1 MEPST
6 PPGPEFNE
14 AARYAMLLNQAGKSL
29 DLGPSISKG
38 PAGFHLAKE
47 ETDEDVLRY
56 YEEDMTQGID
66 LSRPDWEEHWNAI
79 KRGYGKRV
87 TDYGQLLADAGGEI
101 AAIPGNLIE
110 GIAEDG
116 LVKGIAST
124 GEGVVR
130 SIRDLWGMAAESENP
145 TSLLFGFKSVIKGL
159 MSGKPSSNAYE
170 EAQQWNQA
178 RKFNYHSMRMMQG
191 DESVLEQYIDM
202 DEETAKKVRSF
213 INPKVAHA
221 MSFIGMEL
229 PSIIAA
235 PFTGGAS
242 AELAVAA
249 AGKKA
254 AEAAMLANRANMFS
268 KIGNTLASSASRF
281 DNFAQKITQRT
292 VGGVAYGLGKALEVP
307 ANIAGAALGGTLD
320 NLASRTGFSSGY
332 LRNAAETA
340 ATDASVALGGVAG
353 GARQTVGLLG
363 SLGLRTTS
371 ELLQEIGN
379 KAMMRSFG
387 VIEAG
392 TPTSLS
398 ILESV
403 AANQLLSPSARV
415 GAKMLNTV
423 VDPMIQLSTASLKHA
438 YKDALTFSFLGYLS
452 DRERGAVGGAAQ
464 GLMWGG
470 YSGALRHSWSLV
482 NGGLSH
488 EIHIKNFDEGYVSQV
503 EKINPDYASFIRQA
517 TTYSD
522 ASKSTRAMSN
532 TRTVAQILWQSL
544 DAADKKNLITHI
556 GDSESLAA
564 HLISKGVDPR
574 DALHKTAN
582 GSGGMVHF
590 VRKSG
595 KDGGVVPL
603 LFLNRKRH
611 RLQDF
616 SHENVGHLVTY
627 SLREKGKLGEH
638 LRKYFGDKADGG
650 IFSDE
655 IIATKAARRRSLELA
670 LEQVSADLPND
681 ERIKEVNKRAKEI
694 FEGLNTDR
702 EGSKAYYLRA
712 LQELRF
718 RANNSSSGSAAF
730 WLHSEPNAQ
739 GMQTPAAYAAHEGV
753 KFMFEEAIGGEAE
766 SLFIHTNMQ
775 DLVLTDEMKPFRV
788 NIERIY
794 NERFA
799 RKTTDIEMAGVRAK
813 YGDFVIDDPNN
824 KAMHG
829 KYTIQAEAYDD
840 GVWRRAPEFDQ
851 LIKSMVRDAI
861 SHDAQS
867 VNKLSPAQQLAEA
880 KLHRKEF
887 LFNITKAGATMKGTK
902 ELNDMATK
910 SAADAFEVFKGLD
923 DSIRPEIVLDEHG
936 NQSVDMLRIK
946 DDALNAMEA
955 AGAIDPETARSVKVI
970 RDAYTQWESS
980 GFATSNI
987 FTGTYW
993 GDSQRTIK
1001 NGYFQRLFGNDVSVS
1016 HRVFVPFEMKLTL
1029 KTTDGAGKQ
1038 LRQPRGGML
1047 MTVVD
1052 YMAIH
1057 RRKMKMWSRPDVR
1070 NTFVSLSTF
1079 NNAFDEY
1086 LVNMMKDAG
1095 SRVPSAEL
1103 FNRRFPGQGEKV
1115 RDMLYETFGG
1125 SIRKDESYIN
1135 SPREGY
1141 SSSHEN
1147 PNYPIHSMKMELLV
1161 GLELTAGKPMPYHHG
1176 RSYEGLRRN
1185 YSIAGFEKVNMSDN
1199 RLVNGQGYEVI
1210 KTGTKWKVFSPFG
1223 GIVGMFA
1230 DFAKAAKAV
1239 DKDLAKHDL
1248 ADLMPKPTEMEWADM
1263 TRSQKLQYMSDVGRV
1278 THQTYTQRLL
1288 EGKGKA
1294 MNSLASL
1301 DPDSDAVFVPKYRGT
1316 YSRIKS
1322 LFYKKDEKGNIKI
1335 GPIKIHEMLSDE
1347 SIKSLKAWNESNK
1360 TEGFDPGLITVIPSE
1375 SGSRAF
1381 GPVHKHTGLFYTA
1394 QFDGKHQGVVVH
1406 IDLNAIEG
1414 FAETEEGRTKLIEAA
1429 AEEAIE
1435 RFSAFHSPHGALIA
1449 LSYNTLNAIKSDEP
1463 VNGYANLANAIK
1475 FKLRSPDFTAFKKAE
1490 VGRMKADLINA
1501 FGKNGYLQDTA
1512 PNGES
1517 LRKLLSESTA
1527 KEFKTKMSSG
1537 KHGLTGDELR
1547 VAKKIQNLSAN
1558 RAEWFNENYGAIAN
1572 GVIAVNDILK
1582 EMAYG
1587 DEANWIEVPNLR
1599 GGFDWAY
1606 SFTKESDAI
1615 KVDEGIKAL
1624 AKITKNE
1631 DASMAAIALFKNPLH
1646 ALVQVV
1652 DSSGLSKDVSVLDKT
1667 FDSSSSFISAK
1678 YTFEQLG
1685 IATKRP
1691 VNILHNNGRMSLVS
1705 ESGFIAT
1712 TAAKGELIDR
1722 AGVAGKT
1729 EIIKPGSQPKGA
1741 MRNTEFLAPHSA
1753 LVRYKLESDANKLLP
1768 KDVENLV
1775 HFGALEAIVLGM
1787 HPELDGKFTEYRSV
1801 FESSPKDVKDRLR
1814 LSESMLREVVE
1825 NGDKALIGVAMAV
1838 HSIEKAREPS
1848 ERIAS
1853 LGRLPEG
1860 VDEAV
1865 LSMRFMDEALAN
1877 WTLQMQNFSVLG
1889 NKFEDGL
1896 NSIMGRKYYA
1906 MFKMSGVDTSKV
1918 QAIVKKIRQYHKV
1931 PEKFFEQQRGAEKT
1945 MNSIAD
1951 ISGISKE
1958 HKEELSKLG
1967 LLKRVTIKGISTEI
1981 FELSDRDSFVDYS
1994 SSGGEPHMLPF
2005 ANSPDSQK
2013 AFSDYQ
2019 QEVQR
2024 RFNTPGLEVFMPR
2037 DQILGSTKLGKVFGH
2052 TLLYK
2057 YFPWLKDVDVNFVDM
2072 HGAQAGRRSD
2082 GTYIINI
2089 GARAL
2094 AYEKLGLP
2102 PEADKFRIDNE
2113 TLTSRYSG
2121 SNYITGL
2128 FVHEIQHILQR
2139 AGNILEEHRSI
2150 QGLNAEDVKAS
2161 FGRLLG
2167 IQKQVVL
2174 GYGDMKYGGAMAA
2187 AKIIQNF
2194 VDHPDAPVI
2203 ASLRLHAKPLM
2214 KTATRNMMEF
2224 VTFEHTA
2231 GRISDEL
2238 YRKAEALHKEASN
2251 IDTIEDAYKVFKSF
2265 DQFKEAV
2272 ADMSPRYIPVM
2283 AENKEFRAALDAM
2296 GMVSSY
2302 DDIIKGHPDG
2312 RAVALAK
2319 AFRHY
2324 RNMEYVI
2331 EPVERQAFTTMQ
2343 RRALSQEELAIK
2355 DRALAENSS
2364 VLEIIDA
2371 SMNTAGVRA
2380 RELGGSTLMN
2390 SIASIDADPA
2400 DNPASAALGF
2410 MSVVRFFM
2418 GKANEELEQLGRHVI
2433 QQEGW
2438 EIDDNG
2444 RMVLTSARY
2453 IVKGN
2458 YQKIRDAFVAKNRG
2472 QDVPSYGDPNS
2483 QFLGM
2488 PESKGATGKPR
2499 TYTIKEF
2506 AELANFVIE
2515 SEDVLSV
2522 GNSVIDIVNSDRFPP
2537 MVLGGEIRSELTKL
2551 GVFKEEA
2558 AKAVMLDSIDSR
2570 MKDMVLTKNDL
2581 LNLLAFNHVTFSQSA
2596 VTSGIGAVPDM
2607 RNRTI
2612 SPADFRKVYRQSGTS
2627 GSHEVYSALTAGMGD
2642 TSPARGNA
2650 SEMEIG
2656 RFKWTANKLSFALV
2670 RPSWCPDNVW
2680 REFRDRFDRSSF
2692 VQRIP
2697 KVLIGPDQVTA
2708 LNDRMQR
2715 AALMIGPVVKAAA
2728 AKIEKLASEDRQLSR
2743 RLYAIL
2749 LKDVEEATLRIAVGA
2764 EANPI
2769 SMRDD
2774 TLGNIGN
2781 VFESVS
2787 GSPSTAQ
2794 QRFGLEASNPSVFG
2808 ARSGQRTVGI
2818 SGWVPTMLGALFGPY
2833 IHHASESLA
2842 IASADTSEVI
2852 RPGAN
2857 MNPVMATRAVN
2868 EGMDNMNMAAAYH
2881 DPLSVP
2887 QEELL
2892 VMPYKFTRDGTFG
2905 ELKRGFEASIGDLN
2919 GNVMYLQ
2926 SLLADVERIIRNEDD
2941 IVDLDLDDLDT
2952 YFQDVGDDRFDG
2964 NGVNAIKNMSVNER
2978 IAFMEPIRVD
2988 MAERISKLQAQE
3000 ALISKVYEVWEDA
3013 LMASDAA
3020 DVSVYKKKLTSQLS
3034 IDIID
3039 MLSSDRTKTRGLS
3052 LTGVFGS
3059 IAPDGKAIISL
3070 DPDNA
3075 DVTGMQSFPIHVTG
3089 RGIPME
3095 ALTLYNRSFHN
3106 LENTT
3111 NHALFSLLRP
3121 KTFMLSDAHANPER
3135 FKAGLEAS
3143 VGGYERAEVLVEYLE
3158 KYASTTKSTA
3168 VSLSNGPMAY
3178 YLGGNVLA
3186 VQSVMGLLMLENPDK
3201 NNGSGHIQSQLP
3213 RIMSILGQENA
3224 AMAAP
3229 VISNNKATI
3238 FSSESAVH
3246 VTNATLGAVAMPG
3259 LLGKLEAGIPHVTSD
3274 GRVMLTNFGFFNEML
3289 PVVTEA
3295 INRGAS
3301 KEEIALVAKDW
3312 IRGIDKEGISMLA
3325 HEMSS
3330 QMGSSGILTLL
3341 GLVAGVD
3348 FSKRNQ
3354 LPANFGY
3361 SARSALNFGSA
3372 MGLDHLMGQHSALST
3387 KVDKIGT
3394 GHLSVELAR
3403 LMEGA
3408 MSDESGEFWIGMAVS
3423 MQAMRDKRAKAYP
3436 LAQTGKYNSRPYQAR
3451 NVNRMDSSI
3460 LSNTGEY
3467 LEFPAPMYGARLS
3480 TYRHDPTITPG
3491 LSNGS
3496 WEGVGVYLDTA
3507 YGPSPAEKYSPS
3519 SQRLE
3524 WTMFGQGEYLDLVEN
3539 RSPEVMQDALE
3550 GTTVYDAINQA
3561 KYNTREH
3568 LTQVGVFAE
3577 DDNGTLMLK
3586 AHDGNRNYT
3595 DENYVVGG
3603 SGAGSINTPSVGT
3616 VVKSAIKRSLITNRI
3631 ASVAKQLG
3639 KTEVSTPAARFNL
3652 TVAPSPGMLSIKA
3665 REDRSTL
3672 WMGRKSYIAKVM
3684 GGAGTTGL
3692 HQQLHSKDYGK
3703 VGISWKRLEDGRI
3716 MVNFSPDISIAAT
3729 YDIVHD
3735 SDIQSPAVGIPLL
3748 RAVGWDANSGTAFS
3762 QSMARRAVFG
3772 VGKTSGA
3779 YAKEQAPF
3787 LNIGKRYGGFDDVA
3801 VRDYLKGMQ
3810 KLLGGDIYLGGRTHN
3825 KFTGGAGLR
3834 PRYVRELGSN
3844 VRANL
3849 SKIVEGNIPTG
3860 IEDAM
3865 SLVAYADEAMHDIS
3879 QDHAYVT
3886 FILPADAKIEDFNTA
3901 ILNTYA
3907 AAMAAQGPYAKTRA
3921 LPAFMGIDGPVL
3933 STHVGR
3939 ITDINDDRALH
3950 RRLLETMREGMEV
3963 EESVNP
3969 SLQLRGMQA
3978 ALGSSS
3984 GGSITTM
3991 MEQAA
3996 RSIQAV
4002 NPNFHGDISAAFH
4015 RMMTGES
4022 GYYLP
4027 DSERSLAMY
4036 GERSAAIELMFP
4048 GRTDLKH
4055 HSWDT
4060 SESLNLTVFK
4070 NAQKRYTIAWNEFG
4084 PIGEDGKRQV
4094 KRIIRNF
4101 DTESEANAMADKIS
4115 AGNIQ
4120 AEVAKATPNRD
4131 SLRVESAGTAKGLS
4145 AQVQQSARISLEEG
4159 PQGEAGNHLWN
4170 GGKTWGVG
4178 NLGKAFDTQEAAKA
4192 AANLLRQGDVLTM
4205 EAPKQE
4211 RISLSLADHSQSEL
4225 ERILRH
4231 RSTFAI
4237 GGSPIQFVSKM
4248 VNALI
4253 KGMDKNKRVKDV
4265 RTGLEWFDLLM
4276 ANTVSKN
4283 ELRSTGMAEFL
4294 YANRNNNLTKKELF
4308 DYLYVFYPQQGRTVW
4323 QPRYDKLT
4331 QQEQTRSIRNPHNID
4346 FVASKML
4353 YASRTLKMVQMMFG
4367 GLDHAL
4373 VKATDDATPAMQTA
4387 IQTLKDMHLAALTDA
4402 YEKVMNKDTITSL
4415 IKELGLEGQESGA
4428 VVLRILNE
4436 LQTNPDR
4443 ILQFSAPLLETY
4455 RLNLNTA
4462 VSKAKME
4469 TLAALQGIELEI
4481 GDPVTMDSTQLT
4493 NAGLALSDW
4502 DAAIEEYYDKT
4513 HGPQGDYGYTK
4524 GGDHGY
4530 AGYTSGIGEHVYT
4543 ALFTEVAPREED
4555 FRKYIDGLTKAKDL
4569 AADPAEKAKYQSAI
4583 DAAYHVYKVRKAIAD
4598 NYSRSST
4605 HHKGAPSGKGYNLLG
4620 HLRVTDAT
4628 VPTAVPVLSTPG
4640 SIFEQLKSYNRERLE
4655 QAQIPVAFI
4664 EELQSDTYQRKT
4676 FGPNLSSDYTLYA
4689 TFKELEELPGLR
4701 AQVQEVTDKLQALQI
4716 SENSK
4721 AGYLQG
4727 FTGGSS
4733 SRYVLLNYFLG
4744 AYARHEVTTAGPFT
4758 RYMVSQM
4765 SQGSEWK
4772 PSGKMIPV
4780 PKALQDNYGL
4790 PASIPDV
4797 YPDGPLSRETLLKF
4811 RSSTMHPV
4819 ESMNAEVIRTFLA
4832 PGNLAIPGFGT
4843 LKFGNFVYHG
4853 NTDKSISG
4861 LAKYFLAMSPEFVAI
4876 ARELAQ
4882 ESLNDPTAV
4891 EKLLGK
4897 FDFDLLARNWSAKI
4911 RALSTNQEVR
4921 DAFIRQYGDSKGTRQ
4936 HFNRMVQ
4943 LGNILETMSTIDSE
4957 EAAFQVRSVR
4967 FEPES
4972 ENTTKFVR
4980 LDPDNP
4986 SFDRKFIDRKQ
4997 VFAVSEEQNIVEFID
5012 KLGARI
5018 GQAPINPSSLKP
5030 LLAKYKLHKDKVL
5043 KSPRGIVST
5052 MLAFVA
5058 EALEVEQEKVAEA
5071 MLNGDPTAGS
5081 VNITPADIVEFAHG
5095 RTKLNDKLEV
5105 LRWLDELTDNNYDA
5119 RHEFVRR
5126 FGSMFRATDYENDP
5140 ASQRISNMRDVFQ
5153 HNAKSVMGKMME
5165 AMAGPIA
5172 VLWNSYNGTDEVAKL
5187 RERQADLAK
5196 KAGLK
5201 LDEDGDIVTYNLPDS
5216 IPHGED
5222 NAYRPILVN
5231 TYVMNALAK
5240 RQRALVIADARHHRA
5255 RYGSTGYVNHAIN
5268 LGGGRIMMLSSR
5280 SQDLSHAAYILD
5292 VVRKRGLFN
5301 NLIERIRRE
5310 NIHFGDQVEIDGTG
5324 KSLGSWLIEAG
5335 NQVID
5340 EFPEAFSGERN
5351 RATEKREFG
5360 LAIEY
5365 IARMWKSEGGS
5376 EQSMMATFENF
5387 SDKEDMMKRMGKMRD
5402 APEGLLVSLPF
5413 DKTHGYA
5420 VNYGA
5425 PGWLNEYYYAGNPR
5439 KAIEAVSH
5447 DAFEKASVAMA
5458 NDKTYVVL
5466 APNGKVLFEKIA
5478 TLEEAEERA
5487 AQSSR
5492 YLGSVPHLTVFLKQ
5506 YGRIGAYVM
5515 EAFMQSNLGNERH
5528 PALRMMKEDNRGT
5541 ESWRGIE
5548 DIVEGAGLASFSKG
5562 DWNSGKYD
5570 EAFLGPYDTDTN
5582 PSSHLPE
5589 NAAMLAKDRGRNA
5602 NPEAMGPPHI
5612 PSGNITWKAPI
5623 PLQLHAMGI
5632 TKLSSHD
5639 EVAAGMARIAGF
5651 TGPMM
5656 VIKPKFPTSMHAS
5669 EMAKLIVEGISLMSL
5684 ADMTPEGRQK
5694 VAMDIHRWYTSP
5706 INSSTAKGGRPRD
5719 ESRRQLIGRA
5729 LEEAMIQNKPL
5740 SQIAKE
5746 YGLSQGDVSAWVH
5759 KLRSEGIQFPR
5770 TAKRMEGEKYVEMGK
5785 DKFKGAV
5792 PLEQGVV
5799 NQIRELRG
5807 GGMTYKEIAKALGI
5821 STGSVQRYVN
5831 RDIDYRPDRADPTE
5845 PYGGPHA

>member
-1 MEPST
+1 
-6 PPGPEFNE
+6 
-14 AARYAMLLNQAGKSL
+14 MLLNQAGKSL

-38 PAGFHLAKE
+38 PGGFHLAKE
-47 ETDEDVLRY
+47 ETDEDILRY

-79 KRGYGKRV
+79 KRGYSKRV

-116 LVKGIAST
+116 LIKGVAST
-124 GEGVVR
+124 GEGVIR

-159 MSGKPSSNAYE
+159 MNGKPSSNAYE

-254 AEAAMLANRANMFS
+254 ADAAFLANKANMFN

-281 DNFAQKITQRT
+281 DNFAQKITQRA
-292 VGGVAYGLGKALEVP
+292 VGGVAYGLGKALEIP
-307 ANIAGAALGGTLD
+307 ANIAGAVVGGTID

-332 LRNAAETA
+332 LRNAAETV
-340 ATDASVALGGVAG
+340 ATDASVALGGMAG
-353 GARQTVGLLG
+353 GTRQTVGMLG

-438 YKDALTFSFLGYLS
+438 YKDALTFAGLGYLS
-452 DRERGAVGGAAQ
+452 DKERGAVGGAAQ
-464 GLMWGG
+464 GMMWGG
-470 YSGALRHSWSLV
+470 YSGALRHGWSLV

-488 EIHIKNFDEGYVSQV
+488 EIHIKNFDEGYLPQV
-503 EKINPDYASFIRQA
+503 EKVNPAYASFVREAASYADA
-517 TTYSD
+517 T
-522 ASKSTRAMSN
+522 KSTRIMSQ
-532 TRTVAQILWQSL
+532 TRSVAQILWQSL
-544 DAADKKNLITHI
+544 DSADKKNLITHV
-556 GDSESLAA
+556 GDRASLEAVLLSQGIDA
-564 HLISKGVDPR
+564 SQISKFSG
-574 DALHKTAN
+574 AN
-582 GSGGMVHF
+582 EAGGSF
-590 VRKSG
+590 TLVRKG
-595 KDGGVVPL
+595 KDGFVPV
-603 LFLNRKRH
+603 LFLNRQKH
-611 RLQDF
+611 KFQDF
-616 SHENVGHLVTY
+616 GHEVLGHVISY

-638 LRKYFGDKADGG
+638 LRRFFGDKADGG
-650 IFSDE
+650 IFNDE
-655 IIATKAARRRSLELA
+655 IIASRAARRRSLEMA
-670 LEQVSADLPND
+670 IEETSARLSNND
-681 ERIKEVNKRAKEI
+681 PTFITEVNSRAKEI
-694 FEGLNTDR
+694 YEGINTSRD
-702 EGSKAYYLRA
+702 GSKAFYLQQ
-712 LQELRF
+712 LKELRDK
-718 RANNSSSGSAAF
+718 ANFSGSAAF
-730 WLHSEPNAQ
+730 WLHSAVGADGKQ
-739 GMQTPAAYAAHEGV
+739 VPAAYTVGMHDSV
-753 KFMFEEAIGGEAE
+753 KFMFEEGIAGYAE
-766 SLFIHTNMQ
+766 SLFIHTNLQ
-775 DLVLTDEMKPFRV
+775 NLILPDELKPFRI
-788 NIERIY
+788 NLERIY
-794 NERFA
+794 NERLA
-799 RKTTDIEMAGVRAK
+799 RKVTDLEMAGVRAK
-813 YGDFVIDDPNN
+813 YGDFAIDDPDN
-824 KAMHG
+824 KQGMHG
-829 KYTIQAEAYDD
+829 KLTIQAEAYDD
-840 GVWRRAPEFDQ
+840 GVWRRAPEFDK
-851 LIKSMVRDAI
+851 LIQSMVRDAT
-861 SHDAQS
+861 SHDAQA

-902 ELNDMATK
+902 ELNDMSTK
-910 SAADAFEVFKGLD
+910 AAADAFEVFKNLD
-923 DSIRPEIVLDEHG
+923 ESIRPETILDEHG
-936 NQSVDMLRIK
+936 NQSVDMLRIR
-946 DDALNAMEA
+946 DEALDAMEA
-955 AGAIDPETARSVKVI
+955 AGAIDPETSRSVKVI
-970 RDAYTQWESS
+970 RDAYTRWESS

-1001 NGYFQRLFGNDVSVS
+1001 NGMFQRLFGADVSVT

-1210 KTGTKWKVFSPFG
+1210 KTGAKWKVFSPFG

-1263 TRSQKLQYMSDVGRV
+1263 TRSQKLQYMSEVGRV
-1278 THQTYTQRLL
+1278 THQTYADRLL

-1301 DPDSDAVFVPKYRGT
+1301 DPDSDVTFTPKYIGS
-1316 YSRIKS
+1316 YSFIVSKIKELGGKS
-1322 LFYKKDEKGNIKI
+1322 FAMVRNIISNGKELA
-1335 GPIKIHEMLSDE
+1335 K
-1347 SIKSLKAWNESNK
+1347 WNESNGVEK
-1360 TEGFDPGLITVIPSE
+1360 FDPALVPIVPVLKKDNAYGPFFDANGRFFSVHRHDKTKVMSILIDFE
-1375 SGSRAF
+1375 
-1381 GPVHKHTGLFYTA
+1381 
-1394 QFDGKHQGVVVH
+1394 H
-1406 IDLNAIEG
+1406 IEKYGINEEAKSKMLNYAIESSLEAMSMSMSPYGKNMSYWLPTLNHVPEGAESVNAHYKLAEVLKSKRENEGKFSEERRLEISKLQGEIKTSLAERNKNPNDTNSENALVFGGSEEAKSILERSSSGREFAEILNKAYKPKERPTSILKG
-1414 FAETEEGRTKLIEAA
+1414 FASIRSQNPKWFDEN
-1429 AEEAIE
+1429 
-1435 RFSAFHSPHGALIA
+1435 FHSIKDGFLAAMSYVDTALNDESVWVPYPSSDGSINYA
-1449 LSYNTLNAIKSDEP
+1449 LAFKDVEGVAKIDEALNRINSAPDKIRSALFQNRFAEVIHHSVHTLVQKVDKGSGGEVVATFGKSD
-1463 VNGYANLANAIK
+1463 
-1475 FKLRSPDFTAFKKAE
+1475 
-1490 VGRMKADLINA
+1490 
-1501 FGKNGYLQDTA
+1501 
-1512 PNGES
+1512 
-1517 LRKLLSESTA
+1517 
-1527 KEFKTKMSSG
+1527 
-1537 KHGLTGDELR
+1537 
-1547 VAKKIQNLSAN
+1547 
-1558 RAEWFNENYGAIAN
+1558 
-1572 GVIAVNDILK
+1572 
-1582 EMAYG
+1582 
-1587 DEANWIEVPNLR
+1587 
-1599 GGFDWAY
+1599 
-1606 SFTKESDAI
+1606 
-1615 KVDEGIKAL
+1615 
-1624 AKITKNE
+1624 
-1631 DASMAAIALFKNPLH
+1631 
-1646 ALVQVV
+1646 
-1652 DSSGLSKDVSVLDKT
+1652 
-1667 FDSSSSFISAK
+1667 FISAK
-1678 YTFEQLG
+1678 YTLEQLRIAHENPVAIFADRG
-1685 IATKRP
+1685 VTQIVSSSGVIATAVP
-1691 VNILHNNGRMSLVS
+1691 
-1705 ESGFIAT
+1705 
-1712 TAAKGELIDR
+1712 GER
-1722 AGVAGKT
+1722 AMRSSIIGKT
-1729 EIIKPGSQPKGA
+1729 EIASEYAQPIGA
-1741 MRNTEFLAPHSA
+1741 MMNASNAPYGA
-1753 LVRYKLESDANKLLP
+1753 LVSTLLLP
-1768 KDVENLV
+1768 DSKRLSKKDIESGL
-1775 HFGALEAIVLGM
+1775 HFRVLDAAILSM
-1787 HPELDGKFTEYRSV
+1787 NPELEPALSNLASIYEQSEGT
-1801 FESSPKDVKDRLR
+1801 PKDRLAYAQGIYN
-1814 LSESMLREVVE
+1814 EVIS
-1825 NGDKALIGVAMAV
+1825 NGDKNLIGIAQGVY
-1838 HSIEKAREPS
+1838 SIEMARNPEA
-1848 ERIAS
+1848 RIQS
-1853 LGRLPEG
+1853 LGTSKIDADSL
-1860 VDEAV
+1860 A
-1865 LSMRFMDEALAN
+1865 SRFMDEAVAN
-1877 WTLQMQNFSVLG
+1877 WTLEMQRYWAIGGENSPI
-1889 NKFEDGL
+1889 NKAFDT
-1896 NSIMGRKYYA
+1896 IMERKYYA
-1906 MFKMSGVDTSKV
+1906 QFGASPAQMKKAKDLVKSINSAHSIQAKEYESLRNRPKTSYSVADASGL
-1918 QAIVKKIRQYHKV
+1918 
-1931 PEKFFEQQRGAEKT
+1931 
-1945 MNSIAD
+1945 
-1951 ISGISKE
+1951 SKE

-1967 LLKRVTIKGISTEI
+1967 LLRRVTIKGVSTEI

-2161 FGRLLG
+2161 FGKLLG
-2167 IQKQVVL
+2167 IQKQVVI
-2174 GYGDMKYGGAMAA
+2174 GYGDMKYGGALAA

-2302 DDIIKGHPDG
+2302 DDVIKGHPDG
-2312 RAVALAK
+2312 RQVALAK
-2319 AFRHY
+2319 ALRHY

-2390 SIASIDADPA
+2390 SIASIEADPA

-2418 GKANEELEQLGRHVI
+2418 GKANDELQQLGRHVI

-2458 YQKIRDAFVAKNRG
+2458 YQEIRDAFVAKNRG

-2596 VTSGIGAVPDM
+2596 VTSGIGAIPDM

-2612 SPADFRKVYRQSGTS
+2612 SPADFRKIYRQGGTA
-2627 GSHEVYSALTAGMGD
+2627 GSHEVYSALSAGMGD
-2642 TSPARGNA
+2642 TAPARGNA
-2650 SEMEIG
+2650 TEMEIG
-2656 RFKWTANKLSFALV
+2656 RFKWTANKLSFALS

-2680 REFRDRFDRSSF
+2680 REFKDRFDRSSF
-2692 VQRIP
+2692 VQRLP
-2697 KVLIGPDQVTA
+2697 KVLIGPEQVSA

-2764 EANPI
+2764 EAAPI

-2842 IASADTSEVI
+2842 VATADTSEVI

-2868 EGMDNMNMAAAYH
+2868 EGMDNMNTAAAYH

-2905 ELKRGFEASIGDLN
+2905 ELKRGFEASINDLS
-2919 GNVMYLQ
+2919 GNAAYLQ
-2926 SLLADVERIIRNEDD
+2926 SILADVERIIRNEDD

-2964 NGVNAIKNMSVNER
+2964 NGVTAIKNMSVNER
-2978 IAFMEPIRVD
+2978 IAFMEPIKVD
-2988 MAERISKLQAQE
+2988 LAERISKLQAQE

-3020 DVSVYKKKLTSQLS
+3020 DVSVYKKKLTPQLA
-3034 IDIID
+3034 IDIVD
-3039 MLSSDRTKTRGLS
+3039 MLSSDRTRTRGLS

-3059 IAPDGKAIISL
+3059 VAPDGKAIISL

-3158 KYASTTKSTA
+3158 KYATTTKSTA

-3213 RIMSILGQENA
+3213 RIMSLLGQENA

-3274 GRVMLTNFGFFNEML
+3274 GRVVLTNFGFFNEML

-3372 MGLDHLMGQHSALST
+3372 MGLDHLMGQHSALAS

-3403 LMEGA
+3403 LMESA
-3408 MSDESGEFWIGMAVS
+3408 MADESGEFWIGMAVS

-3436 LAQTGKYNSRPYQAR
+3436 LAQTGRYNSRPYQAR
-3451 NVNRMDSSI
+3451 NINRGDNDI
-3460 LSNTGEY
+3460 LSNTGGH

-3568 LTQVGVFAE
+3568 LAQVGVFSE
-3577 DDNGTLMLK
+3577 NDDGTFSLK
-3586 AHDGNRNYT
+3586 AHDGHRNYT
-3595 DENYVVGG
+3595 EDDYVVGG
-3603 SGAGSINTPSVGT
+3603 SGPGSINTPSVGT

-3631 ASVAKQLG
+3631 AAVAKQLG

-3652 TVAPSPGMLSIKA
+3652 TVAPSPGMVSIKA

-3716 MVNFSPDISIAAT
+3716 MVNFSPDISITAT

-3735 SDIQSPAVGIPLL
+3735 SDVQSPAVGIPLL
-3748 RAVGWDANSGTAFS
+3748 RAIGWDANSGTAFS

-3772 VGKTSGA
+3772 VGKASGA

-3907 AAMAAQGPYAKTRA
+3907 AAMAAQGPYAKTRS
-3921 LPAFMGIDGPVL
+3921 LPSFMGIDGPVL
-3933 STHVGR
+3933 SSHVGR
-3939 ITDINDDRALH
+3939 ITEINDDRALH

-3963 EESVNP
+3963 EDAINP
-3969 SLQLRGMQA
+3969 KLQLRGMQA
-3978 ALGSSS
+3978 TLGSSS
-3984 GGSITTM
+3984 VGSIATM

-4084 PIGEDGKRQV
+4084 PVGEDGKRQV
-4094 KRIIRNF
+4094 RRIIRNF

-4131 SLRVESAGTAKGLS
+4131 SLRVESAGTAKGLT

-4170 GGKTWGVG
+4170 GGKKWGVG

-4265 RTGLEWFDLLM
+4265 RTGLEWFELLM

-4331 QQEQTRSIRNPHNID
+4331 QQDQTRSIRNPHNID

-4387 IQTLKDMHLAALTDA
+4387 IQTLKDMHLASLTDA

-4443 ILQFSAPLLETY
+4443 ILQFSAPLLEAY

-4543 ALFTEVAPREED
+4543 ALFTEVAPKEEN

-4598 NYSRSST
+4598 NYSRSATS
-4605 HHKGAPSGKGYNLLG
+4605 HKGAPSDKGYNLLG

-4676 FGPNLSSDYTLYA
+4676 FGPNLSPEYTLYA

-4701 AQVQEVTDKLQALQI
+4701 TQVQEVTDRLHALQI

-4727 FTGGSS
+4727 FTGGAS
-4733 SRYVLLNYFLG
+4733 SRYVILNYFLG

-4797 YPDGPLSRETLLKF
+4797 YPNGPLSRETLLKF
-4811 RSSTMHPV
+4811 RTSTMHPV

-4911 RALSTNQEVR
+4911 RALSTSRELR
-4921 DAFIRQYGDSKGTRQ
+4921 DSFIRAYGDGKGTRN

-4957 EAAFQVRSVR
+4957 EAAFQVRSVK

-4972 ENTTKFVR
+4972 ESTTRYVR

-4986 SFDRKFIDRKQ
+4986 NFDRKFIDRKQ

-5018 GQAPINPSSLKP
+5018 GQAPINPSALKP
-5030 LLAKYKLHKDKVL
+5030 LLAKYNLHKDKVL

-5105 LRWLDELTDNNYDA
+5105 LRWLDELTDSNYDA

-5172 VLWNSYNGTDEVAKL
+5172 VLWNSFNGTDEVTKL
-5187 RERQADLAK
+5187 REKQADLAK

-5222 NAYRPILVN
+5222 NAYRPILIN
-5231 TYVMNALAK
+5231 AYIMNALAK

-5255 RYGSTGYVNHAIN
+5255 RYGSIGYVNHAIN
-5268 LGGGRIMMLSSR
+5268 LGGGRIMMLGSR
-5280 SQDLSHAAYILD
+5280 SQDLSSAAYILE
-5292 VVRKRGLFN
+5292 VVRKRGLMN
-5301 NLIERIRRE
+5301 NLIKRIRDE

-5340 EFPEAFSGERN
+5340 ELPEVFSGERN

-5360 LAIEY
+5360 LAIEL

-5376 EQSMMATFENF
+5376 EQSMKATFDNF
-5387 SDKEDMMKRMGKMRD
+5387 SDKEDMMKRMGKMKD

-5425 PGWLNEYYYAGNPR
+5425 PGWLNEYYYAGNPQ

-5515 EAFMQSNLGNERH
+5515 EAFMQSTMGNERH
-5528 PALRMMKEDNRGT
+5528 PALRMMKEDNRGA

-5548 DIVEGAGLASFSKG
+5548 DIVEGSGLASFSKT
-5562 DWNSGKYD
+5562 DWNAGKYD

-5612 PSGNITWKAPI
+5612 PSGNITWKAPV

-5656 VIKPKFPTSMHAS
+5656 VIKPKFPTASHAT

-5694 VAMDIHRWYTSP
+5694 VAMDIHRWYTGHGIKP
-5706 INSSTAKGGRPRD
+5706 GYK
-5719 ESRRQLIGRA
+5719 
-5729 LEEAMIQNKPL
+5729 EEAAIRNARNARVLEQAMLENKPL
-5740 SQIAKE
+5740 SEISKE
-5746 YGLSQGDVSAWVH
+5746 TGIDAISLHTTVSY
-5759 KLRSEGIQFPR
+5759 LRKNGIPFPR
-5770 TAKRMEGEKYVEMGK
+5770 TAMRAGGDRYVEYGQS
-5785 DKFKGAV
+5785 KFKGGA
-5792 PLEQGVV
+5792 PLEKELVKK
-5799 NQIRELRG
+5799 IHELRSS
-5807 GGMTYKEIAKALGI
+5807 GMSYQQIGEALGI
-5821 STGSVQRYVN
+5821 SKKSAHRYAN
-5831 RDIDYRPDRADPTE
+5831 REIDYRSDRADPTE

>member
-1 MEPST
+1 
-6 PPGPEFNE
+6 
-14 AARYAMLLNQAGKSL
+14 MLLNQAGKSL

-38 PAGFHLAKE
+38 PGGFHLAKE
-47 ETDEDVLRY
+47 ETDEDILKY

-79 KRGYGKRV
+79 KRGYSKRV

-116 LVKGIAST
+116 LVKGVAST
-124 GEGVVR
+124 GEGVIR

-178 RKFNYHSMRMMQG
+178 RRFNYHSMRMMQG
-191 DESVLEQYIDM
+191 DESVLEQYMDM

-249 AGKKA
+249 AGNKA
-254 AEAAMLANRANMFS
+254 VNAANLANKANMFS

-292 VGGVAYGLGKALEVP
+292 VGGVAYGLGKALEIP
-307 ANIAGAALGGTLD
+307 ANIAGAAVGGTID

-332 LRNAAETA
+332 LRNAAETV
-340 ATDASVALGGVAG
+340 ATDASVALGGMAG
-353 GARQTVGLLG
+353 GTRQTVGMLG

-438 YKDALTFSFLGYLS
+438 YKDALTFAGLGYLS

-464 GLMWGG
+464 GMMWGG
-470 YSGALRHSWSLV
+470 YSGALRHGWSIV

-488 EIHIKNFDEGYVSQV
+488 EIHIKNFDEGYLPQV
-503 EKINPDYASFIRQA
+503 EKINPDFAHLIREATSYADA
-517 TTYSD
+517 T
-522 ASKSTRAMSN
+522 KSTKVMAN
-532 TRTVAQILWQSL
+532 TRTTAQILWQSL
-544 DAADKKNLITHI
+544 DSADRKNIITHV
-556 GDSESLAA
+556 GNKESLAA
-564 HLISKGVDPR
+564 HLISKGIDPKE
-574 DALHKTAN
+574 ALFKNAN
-582 GSGGMVHF
+582 AAGGMVTL
-590 VRKSG
+590 VRG
-595 KDGGVVPL
+595 KDGIVPL
-603 LFLNRKRH
+603 LFLNREQH

-616 SHENVGHLVTY
+616 SHETIAHLLSY
-627 SLREKGKLGEH
+627 SLRDKGKLGEH
-638 LRKYFGDKADGG
+638 LRRFFGDKADGG

-655 IIATKAARRRSLELA
+655 IIATNAARRRSLELA
-670 LEQVSADLPND
+670 TFEVDPKLPYQ
-681 ERIKEVNKRAKEI
+681 EKIKAINSRAKEI
-694 FEGLNTDR
+694 FEGVNTSR
-702 EGSKAYYLRA
+702 EGSKAYYLQQLR
-712 LQELRF
+712 ELRD
-718 RANNSSSGSAAF
+718 RASFHGSAAF
-730 WLHSEPNAQ
+730 WLHSAPDAN
-739 GMQTPAAYAAHEGV
+739 GKPVPAAYAFSDSIQ
-753 KFMFEEAIGGEAE
+753 FMFEEAVGGYAE
-766 SLFIHTNMQ
+766 SLYIHTNMQ
-775 DLVLTDEMKPFRV
+775 NLVLPDEIKPFRV

-799 RKTTDIEMAGVRAK
+799 RKVTDLEMAGVRAK
-813 YGDFVIDDPNN
+813 YGEFLVDDPSSPHNS
-824 KAMHG
+824 KP
-829 KYTIQAEAYDD
+829 TIQAEAYDD

-851 LIKSMVRDAI
+851 LIQSMVRDAT
-861 SHDAQS
+861 SHDAQA
-867 VNKLSPAQQLAEA
+867 VNRLSPAQQLAEA

-887 LFNITKAGATMKGTK
+887 LFNISKAGATMKGTK
-902 ELNDMATK
+902 ELNDMSTK
-910 SAADAFEVFKGLD
+910 SASDAFEVFKNLD
-923 DSIRPEIVLDEHG
+923 DSIRPDITLDEHG
-936 NQSVDMLRIK
+936 NQSVDMFRIK
-946 DDALNAMEA
+946 DEALAAMET

-970 RDAYTQWESS
+970 RDAYTRWESS

-993 GDSQRTIK
+993 GDSQRTLK
-1001 NGYFQRLFGNDVSVS
+1001 NGMFQRLFGADVSVT

-1103 FNRRFPGQGEKV
+1103 FNKRFPGQGEKV

-1125 SIRKDESYIN
+1125 SLRKDESYIN

-1239 DKDLAKHDL
+1239 DKDLAKRDL
-1248 ADLMPKPTEMEWADM
+1248 ADLMPKPTEIEWADM
-1263 TRSQKLQYMSDVGRV
+1263 TRSQKLQYMSEVGRV
-1278 THQTYTQRLL
+1278 THQTYADRLL

-1301 DPDSDAVFVPKYRGT
+1301 DPDSDVTFTPKYIGS
-1316 YSRIKS
+1316 YSFIVDKIKELGGKS
-1322 LFYKKDEKGNIKI
+1322 FAMVRNIISNGKELA
-1335 GPIKIHEMLSDE
+1335 K
-1347 SIKSLKAWNESNK
+1347 WNESNGVEKFDPALVPIVPVLKKDNAYGPSFDTNGRFFSVHRHDK
-1360 TEGFDPGLITVIPSE
+1360 TKVMSILIDFEHIEKYGINEEAKSKMLNYAIESSLEAMSMSMSPYGKNMSYWLPTLNHVPEGAESVNAHYKLAEVLKSKRGNEGKFSEERRLEISKLQGEIKTSLSERNRNPNDTNSENALVFGDSEEAKSILERSSSGREFAEILNKAYKPKERPASILKGFASIRTQNPAWFDSNFHSIKEGFLAAMSYVDTALNDESVWVPYPS
-1375 SGSRAF
+1375 SDGSINYALAF
-1381 GPVHKHTGLFYTA
+1381 KDVEGVAKIDEALNRINSAPDKIRSALF
-1394 QFDGKHQGVVVH
+1394 Q
-1406 IDLNAIEG
+1406 NR
-1414 FAETEEGRTKLIEAA
+1414 FAEVIH
-1429 AEEAIE
+1429 
-1435 RFSAFHSPHGALIA
+1435 HSVH
-1449 LSYNTLNAIKSDEP
+1449 TLVQKVDKGSGGEVVATFGKSD
-1463 VNGYANLANAIK
+1463 
-1475 FKLRSPDFTAFKKAE
+1475 
-1490 VGRMKADLINA
+1490 
-1501 FGKNGYLQDTA
+1501 
-1512 PNGES
+1512 
-1517 LRKLLSESTA
+1517 
-1527 KEFKTKMSSG
+1527 
-1537 KHGLTGDELR
+1537 
-1547 VAKKIQNLSAN
+1547 
-1558 RAEWFNENYGAIAN
+1558 
-1572 GVIAVNDILK
+1572 
-1582 EMAYG
+1582 
-1587 DEANWIEVPNLR
+1587 
-1599 GGFDWAY
+1599 
-1606 SFTKESDAI
+1606 
-1615 KVDEGIKAL
+1615 
-1624 AKITKNE
+1624 
-1631 DASMAAIALFKNPLH
+1631 
-1646 ALVQVV
+1646 
-1652 DSSGLSKDVSVLDKT
+1652 
-1667 FDSSSSFISAK
+1667 FISAK
-1678 YTFEQLG
+1678 YTLEQLRIAHENPVAIFADRG
-1685 IATKRP
+1685 VTQIVSSSGVIATAVPGERAMRSSIIGGTEIASEYAQP
-1691 VNILHNNGRMSLVS
+1691 IGAMMNASNAPYGALVS
-1705 ESGFIAT
+1705 T
-1712 TAAKGELIDR
+1712 L
-1722 AGVAGKT
+1722 
-1729 EIIKPGSQPKGA
+1729 
-1741 MRNTEFLAPHSA
+1741 
-1753 LVRYKLESDANKLLP
+1753 LLP
-1768 KDVENLV
+1768 DSKRLSKKDVESGL
-1775 HFGALEAIVLGM
+1775 HFRVLDAAILSM
-1787 HPELDGKFTEYRSV
+1787 NPELEPALSNLASIYEQSEGT
-1801 FESSPKDVKDRLR
+1801 PKDRLAYAQ
-1814 LSESMLREVVE
+1814 SVYNEVIS
-1825 NGDKALIGVAMAV
+1825 NGDKNLIGIAQGVY
-1838 HSIEKAREPS
+1838 SIEMARNPEA
-1848 ERIAS
+1848 RIES
-1853 LGRLPEG
+1853 LGTSKIDADSL
-1860 VDEAV
+1860 A
-1865 LSMRFMDEALAN
+1865 SRFMDEAVAN
-1877 WTLQMQNFSVLG
+1877 WTLEMQRYWAIGGENSPI
-1889 NKFEDGL
+1889 NKAFDT
-1896 NSIMGRKYYA
+1896 IMERKYYA
-1906 MFKMSGVDTSKV
+1906 QFGASPAQMKKAKDLVKSINSAHSIQAKEYESLRNRPKASYSVADASGL
-1918 QAIVKKIRQYHKV
+1918 
-1931 PEKFFEQQRGAEKT
+1931 
-1945 MNSIAD
+1945 
-1951 ISGISKE
+1951 SKE
-1958 HKEELSKLG
+1958 HKEELSKMG
-1967 LLKRVTIKGISTEI
+1967 LLKRVTIKGVDTEI

-1994 SSGGEPHMLPF
+1994 SSNGEPHMLPF
-2005 ANSPDSQK
+2005 VNSPDSQK

-2057 YFPWLKDVDVNFVDM
+2057 YFPWLKDVDVNFIDM

-2082 GTYIINI
+2082 GTFIINI

-2102 PEADKFRIDNE
+2102 PEADKFRIDTE

-2150 QGLNAEDVKAS
+2150 QGLNTEDVKAS
-2161 FGRLLG
+2161 FAKLLG
-2167 IQKQVVL
+2167 IQKQPVI
-2174 GYGDMKYGGAMAA
+2174 GWGDLKYGGAMAA

-2194 VDHPDAPVI
+2194 VDHPDAPVV

-2238 YRKAEALHKEASN
+2238 YRKAVDLHKEASD
-2251 IDTIEDAYKVFKSF
+2251 IDTIDDAYKVYKSF
-2265 DQFKEAV
+2265 DQFKESV
-2272 ADMSPRYIPVM
+2272 ADMSPRYISVM
-2283 AENKEFRAALDAM
+2283 AENKEFRAAFDAM

-2312 RAVALAK
+2312 RQVALAK

-2390 SIASIDADPA
+2390 SIASIGADPA

-2418 GKANEELEQLGRHVI
+2418 GKAHDELEKLGRHVI
-2433 QQEGW
+2433 LQEGW

-2453 IVKGN
+2453 IVKGD
-2458 YQKIRDAFVAKNRG
+2458 YQKIKDAFIAKNRG
-2472 QDVPSYGDPNS
+2472 QDVPSYGDANR

-2488 PESKGATGKPR
+2488 PESNGATGKPR

-2522 GNSVIDIVNSDRFPP
+2522 GNSVIDIVNSDKFPP
-2537 MVLGGEIRSELTKL
+2537 MVLGGEIRSELSKL
-2551 GVFKEEA
+2551 GVFTEEA

-2570 MKDMVLTKNDL
+2570 MKDMVMTKNDL

-2596 VTSGIGAVPDM
+2596 VTTGIGGIPDM
-2607 RNRTI
+2607 RNRPI
-2612 SPADFRKVYRQSGTS
+2612 SPADFRKVHKELGVA
-2627 GSHEVYSALTAGMGD
+2627 SHDVYSALTSAMGEP
-2642 TSPARGNA
+2642 SPARGKA
-2650 SEMEIG
+2650 TEMEIG
-2656 RFKWTANKLSFALV
+2656 RFKWTANKLSFQLQ
-2670 RPSWCPDNVW
+2670 RPNWCPEAAW
-2680 REFRDRFDRSSF
+2680 REFKDRFDKSSF
-2692 VQRIP
+2692 VQRLP
-2697 KVLIGPDQVTA
+2697 KVLIGPDQVSA
-2708 LNDRMQR
+2708 LNDRIQR
-2715 AALMIGPVVKAAA
+2715 AAMMIGPVINAAA
-2728 AKIEKLASEDRQLSR
+2728 AKIEKTAAEDRGMSR

-2749 LKDVEEATLRIAVGA
+2749 LKDVEEATLRIAMGA
-2764 EANPI
+2764 EADSI
-2769 SMRDD
+2769 SLRDD
-2774 TLGNIGN
+2774 TLSN
-2781 VFESVS
+2781 VGQVYESVS
-2787 GSPSTAQ
+2787 GSPSTLT
-2794 QRFGLEASNPSVFG
+2794 QRYGLEASNASVFG
-2808 ARSGQRTVGI
+2808 ARGGQRHVGP
-2818 SGWVPTMLGALFGPY
+2818 SGWVPTMLGVLFGPY
-2833 IHHASESLA
+2833 IHHMSESPA
-2842 IASADTSEVI
+2842 IASADTSEII
-2852 RPGAN
+2852 RPGSN
-2857 MNPVMATRAVN
+2857 INPVIATSAVS
-2868 EGMDNMNMAAAYH
+2868 EGIDNMNSAASYH
-2881 DPLSVP
+2881 DTMSVP

-2892 VMPYKFTRDGTFG
+2892 VMPNKFSRDGSFS
-2905 ELKRGFEASIGDLN
+2905 ELKRAFDASVNDLD
-2919 GNVMYLQ
+2919 GQSGYLN

-2941 IVDLDLDDLDT
+2941 INDLDLDDLTT
-2952 YFQDVGDDRFDG
+2952 YFEEADNRFDG
-2964 NGVNAIKNMSVNER
+2964 EGIPSIKQMPVEER
-2978 IAFMEPIRVD
+2978 IAFMEPIRADLESRV
-2988 MAERISKLQAQE
+2988 AKLNAQK

-3020 DVSVYKKKLTSQLS
+3020 DMSVYKKKLTPQQSV
-3034 IDIID
+3034 DIVD
-3039 MLSSDRTKTRGLS
+3039 MLSTDRAKVRGLS
-3052 LTGVFGS
+3052 LTGVLGS

-3075 DVTGMQSFPIHVTG
+3075 DVTGMHSFPVHVSG
-3089 RGIPME
+3089 RGIPLE
-3095 ALTLYNRSFHN
+3095 VLTTYNRSFHN
-3106 LENTT
+3106 LESTT

-3158 KYASTTKSTA
+3158 KYTTSNKSTA
-3168 VSLSNGPMAY
+3168 VSLGNGAMAY

-3201 NNGSGHIQSQLP
+3201 TKGAEYIQSQLP
-3213 RIMSILGQENA
+3213 RIMSLLGQENA

-3229 VISNNKATI
+3229 VISNNKSTI

-3246 VTNATLGAVAMPG
+3246 VTNATLGAAALPG
-3259 LLGKLEAGIPHVTSD
+3259 LLGKLEVGIPHVGSD
-3274 GRVMLTNFGFFNEML
+3274 GRVMLTNYGFFNEML

-3295 INRGAS
+3295 IKRGAS
-3301 KEEIALVAKDW
+3301 KDEIALVAKDW
-3312 IRGIDKEGISMLA
+3312 IKGIDKQGISMLA

-3341 GLVAGVD
+3341 GLIAGVD
-3348 FSKRNQ
+3348 FSKKNQ

-3361 SARSALNFGSA
+3361 SAKSALNFGSA
-3372 MGLDHLMGQHSALST
+3372 MGLDHLMGQHSALAT

-3394 GHLSVELAR
+3394 GFLSTELAR
-3403 LMEGA
+3403 LMESA
-3408 MSDESGEFWIGMAVS
+3408 MTDESGEFWIGMAVS

-3436 LAQTGKYNSRPYQAR
+3436 LAQTGRYNSRPYQAR
-3451 NVNRMDSSI
+3451 NINRMDSAV
-3460 LSNTGEY
+3460 LSNTGDY
-3467 LEFPAPMYGARLS
+3467 LEFPAPMYGARIS
-3480 TYRHDPTITPG
+3480 TYRHDPSITPG
-3491 LSNGS
+3491 LSNAS
-3496 WEGVGVYLDTA
+3496 WEGVGMYLDTA
-3507 YGPSPAEKYSPS
+3507 YGPSPVEKYSPGS
-3519 SQRLE
+3519 DRLE
-3524 WTMFGQGEYLDLVEN
+3524 WTMFGQNEYLDLVEN
-3539 RSPEVMQDALE
+3539 RSPEVMMDALE

-3561 KYNTREH
+3561 KYHTREH
-3568 LTQVGVFAE
+3568 LTYVGMFSE
-3577 DDNGTLMLK
+3577 DEKGTLMLK
-3586 AHDGNRNYT
+3586 AHDGNRNYGE
-3595 DENYVVGG
+3595 DDYVVGG

-3616 VVKSAIKRSLITNRI
+3616 VVKSAIKRSLIANRI

-3639 KTEVSTPAARFNL
+3639 KSEVSTPAARFNL
-3652 TVAPSPGMLSIKA
+3652 TVAPSPGMVSIKA
-3665 REDRSTL
+3665 REERSTL

-3684 GGAGTTGL
+3684 GGAGTTGML
-3692 HQQLHSKDYGK
+3692 SQLHSKDYGK
-3703 VGISWKRLEDGRI
+3703 VGISWKRMEDGRI
-3716 MVNFSPDISIAAT
+3716 MVNFSPDVSMTAT

-3735 SDIQSPAVGIPLL
+3735 SDMQSPAVGIPLL
-3748 RAVGWDANSGTAFS
+3748 RAIGWDANSGTAFS
-3762 QSMARRAVFG
+3762 QSMSRRAVFG
-3772 VGKTSGA
+3772 IGKTSGA

-3787 LNIGKRYGGFDDVA
+3787 LNNGKKYGGFDDVA

-3810 KLLGGDIYLGGRTHN
+3810 KLLGGDIFLGGRTHN
-3825 KFTGGAGLR
+3825 KLTGGAGLR
-3834 PRYVRELGSN
+3834 PRYVRELDSRA
-3844 VRANL
+3844 RANL
-3849 SKIVEGNIPTG
+3849 SKIIEGNVPAG
-3860 IEDAM
+3860 IEDALA
-3865 SLVAYADEAMHDIS
+3865 LVAYADEAMHDIS
-3879 QDHAYVT
+3879 QEHAYVT

-3907 AAMAAQGPYAKTRA
+3907 AAMHTMGPYAKTRS
-3921 LPAFMGIDGPVL
+3921 LPTFMGIDGPVL
-3933 STHVGR
+3933 STHIGR
-3939 ITDINDDRALH
+3939 ITDMNDDRALH
-3950 RRLLETMREGMEV
+3950 RRLMESMREGMDAEDAI
-3963 EESVNP
+3963 NP
-3969 SLQLRGMQA
+3969 KLQLRGMQPTQ
-3978 ALGSSS
+3978 GSSS
-3984 GGSITTM
+3984 GGNIVTM

-3996 RSIQAV
+3996 RSVQAV
-4002 NPNFHGDISAAFH
+4002 NPNFHGDLTAAFH

-4022 GYYLP
+4022 GYFLP

-4060 SESLNLTVFK
+4060 SDSLNLTVFK
-4070 NAQKRYTIAWNEFG
+4070 NAQKRYTIGWNEFG
-4084 PIGEDGKRQV
+4084 PIGADGKRQV

-4101 DTESEANAMADKIS
+4101 DTESEANALADKIS

-4120 AEVAKATPNRD
+4120 AEVAKTTPNRD

-4145 AQVQQSARISLEEG
+4145 AQVQQSTRMALEGG
-4159 PQGEAGNHLWN
+4159 PEGEAGNHLWN
-4170 GGKTWGVG
+4170 GGKKWGVG
-4178 NLGKAFDTQEAAKA
+4178 NLGKMFDTQEAAKA

-4205 EAPKQE
+4205 EAPRQE

-4225 ERILRH
+4225 ERVLRH

-4237 GGSPIQFVSKM
+4237 GGSPVQFVSKM

-4253 KGMDKNKRVKDV
+4253 KGMDKNKRIKDV

-4283 ELRSTGMAEFL
+4283 ELRTTGMAEFL

-4323 QPRYDKLT
+4323 QSHYEKLT
-4331 QQEQTRSIRNPHNID
+4331 QQQQTSKIRNPHNID

-4353 YASRTLKMVQMMFG
+4353 YASRTLKMVQMMLG

-4402 YEKVMNKDTITSL
+4402 YEKVMNKDTIMSL

-4428 VVLRILNE
+4428 VVMRILNE

-4462 VSKAKME
+4462 VAKAKTE
-4469 TLAALQGIELEI
+4469 TLAALQGIELEL

-4502 DAAIEEYYDKT
+4502 DSAIEEYYDKA
-4513 HGPQGDYGYTK
+4513 HGTQEDYGYTK

-4530 AGYTSGIGEHVYT
+4530 AGYTSGVGEHVYT
-4543 ALFTEVAPREED
+4543 ALYTEVAPREED
-4555 FRKYIDGLTKAKDL
+4555 FRKYIDGLSKAKDS
-4569 AADPAEKAKYQSAI
+4569 AADPAEKSKYQSAI
-4583 DAAYHVYKVRKAIAD
+4583 DAAYHVYKVRKKIAE
-4598 NYSRSST
+4598 NYSRHATS
-4605 HHKGAPSGKGYNLLG
+4605 HKGAPSGKGFNLLG

-4640 SIFEQLKSYNRERLE
+4640 SIFEQLKSYGRERGE

-4676 FGPNLSSDYTLYA
+4676 FGPHLSSDYTLYA

-4701 AQVQEVTDKLQALQI
+4701 AQVQEVTDKLHTLQI

-4727 FTGGSS
+4727 FTGGAA
-4733 SRYVLLNYFLG
+4733 SRYVLLNYFLN
-4744 AYARHEVTTAGPFT
+4744 AYAHHEIKTSGPFT

-4797 YPDGPLSRETLLKF
+4797 YPVGPLTRDTATKF
-4811 RSSTMHPV
+4811 RASTMHPL
-4819 ESMNAEVIRTFLA
+4819 ENLNAEVLKVFLS
-4832 PGNLAIPGFGT
+4832 PGNLAVPGFGS
-4843 LKFGNFVYHG
+4843 LKFSNFIYHG
-4853 NTDKSISG
+4853 NTEKGVSG
-4861 LAKYFLAMSPEFVAI
+4861 LAKYFLAMSPEFIGI
-4876 ARELAQ
+4876 ARELA
-4882 ESLNDPTAV
+4882 ESSLNDPTAV
-4891 EKLLGK
+4891 EKFLGR
-4897 FDFDLLARNWSAKI
+4897 FDFDLLAKNWASRI
-4911 RALSTNQEVR
+4911 RALASNQSLREE
-4921 DAFIRQYGDSKGTRQ
+4921 FIRQFGDSNTTRQ

-4943 LGNILETMSTIDSE
+4943 LGNILESMSSIDAE
-4957 EAAFQVRSVR
+4957 EAAFQVRSVK

-4972 ENTTKFVR
+4972 EETTRYVR
-4980 LDPDNP
+4980 IDPEGP
-4986 SFDRKFIDRKQ
+4986 GFDRKFIDRKQ
-4997 VFAVSEEQNIVEFID
+4997 VFAIASDDKIAEFVT
-5012 KLGARI
+5012 KLGERI
-5018 GQAPINPSSLKP
+5018 GAESVNVESLKP
-5030 LLAKYKLHKDKVL
+5030 LFAKYKLHKDRTL
-5043 KSPRGIVST
+5043 KSPRGVVST
-5052 MLAFVA
+5052 MLAFA
-5058 EALEVEQEKVAEA
+5058 SEALGVEQEKIAEA
-5071 MLNGDPTAGS
+5071 MLNGDPAAADAGITAS
-5081 VNITPADIVEFAHG
+5081 DIVEFAHG

-5105 LRWLDELTDNNYDA
+5105 IRWLDEISDNNYDTK
-5119 RHEFVRR
+5119 HEFARR
-5126 FGSMFRATDYENDP
+5126 FGFMFRATDYEHDP
-5140 ASQRISNMRDVFQ
+5140 SNQRISNMRDVFQ
-5153 HNAKSVMGKMME
+5153 HNAKSVMGRMME
-5165 AMAGPIA
+5165 AMAGPVA
-5172 VLWNSYNGTDEVAKL
+5172 VLWNSYNGTDEVTKL
-5187 RERQADLAK
+5187 KEKQADLAK

-5201 LDEDGDIVTYNLPDS
+5201 LDEDGDIQTYNLPDS

-5240 RQRALVIADARHHRA
+5240 RQRALVIADARHHRS
-5255 RYGSTGYVNHAIN
+5255 RYGSTGYVNHALN
-5268 LGGGRIMMLSSR
+5268 LGNGRIMMLSSR
-5280 SQDLSHAAYILD
+5280 AQDLSHAAYILD

-5310 NIHFGDQVEIDGTG
+5310 NIHFGDIVEIDGTG
-5324 KSLGSWLIEAG
+5324 KSLGSWLIDAG
-5335 NQVID
+5335 HQVID
-5340 EFPEAFSGERN
+5340 EFPEAYSSERN
-5351 RATEKREFG
+5351 RALDKKEFG
-5360 LAIEY
+5360 HAIEVL
-5365 IARMWKSEGGS
+5365 AREWKSFGGN
-5376 EQSMMATFENF
+5376 EQSMLSTFENF
-5387 SDKEDMMKRMGKMRD
+5387 NDKDDMMKRMGKMKD
-5402 APEGLLVSLPF
+5402 APEGLLVSLPY

-5487 AQSSR
+5487 AQSSK

-5515 EAFMQSNLGNERH
+5515 EAFMQSNMGNERH
-5528 PALRMMKEDNRGT
+5528 PALRMVKEDNRGT

-5548 DIVEGAGLASFSKG
+5548 EIVEGAGLASFSKG
-5562 DWNSGKYD
+5562 DWNAGKYD
-5570 EAFLGPYDTDTN
+5570 EAYLGPYDTDTN
-5582 PSSHLPE
+5582 PSSHLQD
-5589 NAAMLAKDRGRNA
+5589 NASMLAKERGRNA

-5612 PSGNITWKAPI
+5612 PSGNLTWKAPI

-5639 EVAAGMARIAGF
+5639 EVAAGMVRLTGF

-5656 VIKPKFPTSMHAS
+5656 VIKPKFPTAMHAT

-5684 ADMTPEGRQK
+5684 ADMSSEGRQK
-5694 VAMDIHRWYTSP
+5694 VAMDIHKWYTSGQGV
-5706 INSSTAKGGRPRD
+5706 KMGHGRKAEDAIRNA
-5719 ESRRQLIGRA
+5719 RNGRA
-5729 LEEAMIQNKPL
+5729 LEQAMLENKPL
-5740 SQIAKE
+5740 SQISKE
-5746 YGLSQGDVSAWVH
+5746 TGIDGAS
-5759 KLRSEGIQFPR
+5759 LRDTVNSMRRSGIPFPR
-5770 TAKRMEGEKYVEMGK
+5770 TAKRMDGEKYVEFGQK
-5785 DKFKGAV
+5785 KFKGAA
-5792 PLEQGVV
+5792 PLDEKLVQK
-5799 NQIRELRG
+5799 IKELRNS
-5807 GGMTYKEIAKALGI
+5807 GMTYREIGEALGI
-5821 STGSVQRYVN
+5821 STASAGRYGN
-5831 RDIDYRPDRADPTE
+5831 SGPDYRPDRADPTE